1 MYHKWAALTDPEEG
15 GTDPKGFLQ
24 CDIAITGRDAAKPAP
39 DVPSHPE
46 DIEKYDQQK

>member
-1 MYHKWAALTDPEEG
+1 MYHKWAALTDPEEV

-46 DIEKYDQQK
+46 DIEKYDQ